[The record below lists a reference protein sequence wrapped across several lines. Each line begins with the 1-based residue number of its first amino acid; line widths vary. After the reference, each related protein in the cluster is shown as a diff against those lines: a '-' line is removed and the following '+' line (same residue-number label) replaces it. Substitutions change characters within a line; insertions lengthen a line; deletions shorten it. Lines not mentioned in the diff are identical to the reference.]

1 MKNAMGYLQ
10 IHSKNHNHANE
21 KKPISDDFRLRGP
34 VIKESFHTKGATS
47 IVVCIGVF
55 PVAHI
60 GPVGEGSTARHIYN
74 IIDRSQRCL
83 VVYS

>member
-1 MKNAMGYLQ
+1 MPWATCRYTARIIIMQTK
-10 IHSKNHNHANE
+10 